1 MRYFIKSLFVLG
13 LLSTTP
19 ILAQY
24 NYYGSSNS
32 NSDNSEYKS
41 NSGQTY
47 QYDMSNGNDR
57 LGYSTDTDAQQ
68 RDMRSNMYDNS
79 ANIDRQRD
87 EATGQYGGGI
97 YGN

>member
-1 MRYFIKSLFVLG
+1 MKSCIKYLVIIGMVSA
-13 LLSTTP
+13 SS
-19 ILAQY
+19 ISAQD
-24 NYYGSSNS
+24 NYYGSGSNS
-32 NSDNSEYKS
+32 NSGYKS

-47 QYDMSNGNDR
+47 QYDMNDASDR
-57 LGYSTDTDAQQ
+57 VRYSTDTDAQQ

-87 EATGQYGGGI
+87 GATGQYGGGI

>member
-1 MRYFIKSLFVLG
+1 MKSCIKYLVIIGMVSV
-13 LLSTTP
+13 SS
-19 ILAQY
+19 ILAQD
-24 NYYGSSNS
+24 NYYGSGNGNS
-32 NSDNSEYKS
+32 GYKS

-47 QYDMSNGNDR
+47 QYDMNNGNDR
-57 LGYSTDTDAQQ
+57 LKYSTDTDAQQ

-87 EATGQYGGGI
+87 GATGQYGGGI